1 MTLLNRKSNQ
11 NSDPNHNTTAED
23 KQKWSRRPANTAF
36 KQQRLKAWQ
45 PILTPKTV
53 LPIFFAIGIAFAPI
67 GGLLLWGSSKV
78 SFSLRKETPLPSH
91 NLISLLLAN
100 HAWDQVNEFTID
112 YTNCDTDAPQVS
124 AGGDTNNG
132 FQNLPSDKYDY
143 HLANSDAP
151 VPLPPS
157 WLFINNQANPNVSLH
172 SLCRLNFQLP
182 ATLDPPV
189 FMYYKLTNYYQNH
202 RRYVKSLSIDQLKG
216 KIVPIETL
224 DRDDQCKPVAR
235 SPSDRS
241 KPIYPCGLIANSL
254 FNDTFL
260 SPILLNPPNSNS
272 NSMIYQMSEKGIAW
286 AGEAEKYKRTQYT
299 NDQVAPPPYW
309 ANRYPNGY
317 TDQTPIPDLSQDEH
331 FQVWMRTAG
340 LPTFRKL
347 YFRQDTD
354 RMLSGNYVMDIYMSQ
369 SSLLLS
375 QLDGLFSLVAIFLN
389 ECREADYP
397 VRPFGGTKSIVFST
411 VSFIGGRNP
420 FLGIAYLVVGSV
432 CFLIGVILSVRH
444 LVKPR
449 RLGDMKYLS

>member
-1 MTLLNRKSNQ
+1 MTLLNRKSNR

-53 LPIFFAIGIAFAPI
+53 LPIFFAIGIVFAPI
-67 GGLLLWGSSKV
+67 GGLLLWGSSK
-78 SFSLRKETPLPSH
+78 
-91 NLISLLLAN
+91 
-100 HAWDQVNEFTID
+100 VNEFTID

-143 HLANSDAP
+143 HFANSDAP

-172 SLCRLNFQLP
+172 SLCRLTFQLP
-182 ATLDPPV
+182 TTLDPPV

-235 SPSDRS
+235 SPSDTS

-286 AGEAEKYKRTQYT
+286 SGEAEKYKRTQYT
-299 NDQVAPPPYW
+299 NNQVVPPPFW

-317 TDQTPIPDLSQDEH
+317 TDQNPIPDLSKDEH

-354 RMLSGNYVMDIYMSQ
+354 RMLSGNYVMDIYM
-369 SSLLLS
+369 
-375 QLDGLFSLVAIFLN
+375 N
-389 ECREADYP
+389 YP

-420 FLGIAYLVVGSV
+420 FLGIAYLVVGSI

-449 RLGDMKYLS
+449 RLGDMKYLSWNKPKSK